1 MKGLADA
8 PAPPP
13 SQNNTG
19 NHLSNKRRDTSTPP
33 ITSGSPAPPPLKKAR
48 NPLLNNLK
56 SQSSQQSQPPKIPSH
71 LAAAL
76 AGQTTSHLAARLSQP
91 KSQTSQMPFVP
102 LLPTVPE
109 PPSSRGRGN
118 DLKEDHVE
126 MWGQPE
132 VAQYDSGNSGADQ
145 DLDDDSFAEAGQVNT
160 YSLYLSSSFLSR
172 VFTAPRQSLK

>member
-1 MKGLADA
+1 LIETARALQVKGLADA

-13 SQNNTG
+13 SQNNSN

-33 ITSGSPAPPPLKKAR
+33 VTGGSPAPPPLKKAR

-56 SQSSQQSQPPKIPSH
+56 SQSSQQPQQPKIPSH

-76 AGQTTSHLAARLSQP
+76 AGQTTSHLANRLSQP
-91 KSQTSQMPFVP
+91 KSQSSSMPFVP

-109 PPSSRGRGN
+109 PPANRVRGN
-118 DLKEDHVE
+118 DTKDDHVE

-132 VAQYDSGNSGADQ
+132 VGQYDGSGNSAADHDQ
-145 DLDDDSFAEAGQVNT
+145 DDDQFNDGGQVN
-160 YSLYLSSSFLSR
+160 YYKELYKLF
-172 VFTAPRQSLK
+172 PRE

>member
-1 MKGLADA
+1 MIETARALQVKGLADA

-13 SQNNTG
+13 SQN

-33 ITSGSPAPPPLKKAR
+33 ITGGSPAPPPLKKAR

-56 SQSSQQSQPPKIPSH
+56 SQSSQQPQQPKIPSH

-76 AGQTTSHLAARLSQP
+76 AGQTTSHLANRLSQP
-91 KSQTSQMPFVP
+91 KSQSSSMPFVP

-109 PPSSRGRGN
+109 PPASRVRGN
-118 DLKEDHVE
+118 DTKDDHVE

-132 VAQYDSGNSGADQ
+132 VGQFDVSGNSAADREQ
-145 DLDDDSFAEAGQVNT
+145 DDDQFSEGGQVIIKRCYIVYT
-160 YSLYLSSSFLSR
+160 K
-172 VFTAPRQSLK
+172 V